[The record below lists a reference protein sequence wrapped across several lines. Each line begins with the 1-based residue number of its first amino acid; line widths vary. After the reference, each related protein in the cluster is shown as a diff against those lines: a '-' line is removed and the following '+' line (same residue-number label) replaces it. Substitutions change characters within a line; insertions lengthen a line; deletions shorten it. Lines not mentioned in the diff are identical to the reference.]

1 MLSSGRERSTQI
13 GFEGEIMMSKTIGA
27 IFAMVIAAIVGFF
40 IGAALNDIVGG
51 MILMVLISG
60 IAYIVHA
67 IETSNKSE

>member
-1 MLSSGRERSTQI
+1 
-13 GFEGEIMMSKTIGA
+13 MSKTIGA
-27 IFAMVIAAIVGFF
+27 IFAMVVASIVGFF

-60 IAYIVHA
+60 ITCIIHA

>member
-1 MLSSGRERSTQI
+1 
-13 GFEGEIMMSKTIGA
+13 MMSKTIGA
-27 IFAMVIAAIVGFF
+27 IFAMVVASIVGFF

-60 IAYIVHA
+60 IACIIHA